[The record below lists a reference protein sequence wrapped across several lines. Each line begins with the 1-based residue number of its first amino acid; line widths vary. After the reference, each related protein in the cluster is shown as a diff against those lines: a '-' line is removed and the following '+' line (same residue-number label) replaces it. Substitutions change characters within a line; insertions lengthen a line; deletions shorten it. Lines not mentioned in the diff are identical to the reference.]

1 MCIGHCTFWQQYCM
15 LMTHCM
21 LCRNLVFWKNIVR
34 LKDLSYQLDVLLE
47 GEHAFFWKWTCFCK
61 ACCFFWRHAAPVW
74 RMPCMLHRYFTTY
87 GFFQEIGNVAH
98 PPKSICSES
107 VLGTLWVMVRNFQHV
122 WYWYDA
128 CHLHCL
134 FCLLLLMCLS
144 TSHSQCTLPNSA
156 ASMHCS
162 KCDYVCSACFC
173 SYHMHVTVTQ
183 SMHSSKF

>member
-1 MCIGHCTFWQQYCM
+1 M
-15 LMTHCM
+15 
-21 LCRNLVFWKNIVR
+21 LVFKECCTLWRCTSSKQTSIFAFLQNGLVSWKAC
-34 LKDLSYQLDVLLE
+34 YFLE
-47 GEHAFFWKWTCFCK
+47 GNVE
-61 ACCFFWRHAAPVW
+61 PVW

-98 PPKSICSES
+98 PPKSKCAEG

-122 WYWYDA
+122 WHWYDA